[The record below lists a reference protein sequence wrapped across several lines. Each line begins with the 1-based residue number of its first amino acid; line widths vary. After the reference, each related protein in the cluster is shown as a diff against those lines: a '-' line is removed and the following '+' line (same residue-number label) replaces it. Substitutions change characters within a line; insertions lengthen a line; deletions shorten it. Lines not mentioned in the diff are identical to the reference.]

1 MSGSVL
7 SSFAFSA
14 LMNKKKKFV
23 MEHVQNATLA
33 GGVAIGGCADLM
45 IQPWA
50 ALLVGTIAGT
60 ISVYGF
66 DKITVSIFK
75 ENFKGKNTS
84 AIYCLFVLYS

>member
-75 ENFKGKNTS
+75 KIIKERNFLS
-84 AIYCLFVLYS
+84 FFDILSLL

>member
-33 GGVAIGGCADLM
+33 GGVAIGACADLM
-45 IQPWA
+45 IQPHFA
-50 ALLVGTIAGT
+50 FMAGSVCGVVST
-60 ISVYGF
+60 LGYKVLQVYILRYDISMTWNISMSR
-66 DKITVSIFK
+66 KIKFK
-75 ENFKGKNTS
+75 
-84 AIYCLFVLYS
+84 